1 MTMGGDVDKKPSQ
14 GREGFSHRLGMIDG
28 GRKSD
33 TYRGPG
39 QLAEHLEMAWAL
51 LNWRR
56 AKGRTRTKVWGGEE
70 WRQAEGFVKIVMPN
84 LGRLSP
90 AKAWPA
96 SPSRGAPGF
105 FSSSFGALCAWA
117 AATFF
122 FFFLGASGY
131 EGGGATTSTN
141 SHCFFELFQCLS
153 AGEVAGI

>member
-1 MTMGGDVDKKPSQ
+1 MGGNS
-14 GREGFSHRLGMIDG
+14 RAI
-28 GRKSD
+28 

-56 AKGRTRTKVWGGEE
+56 AKGRTRTKVWGRE

-122 FFFLGASGY
+122 FSSLVPQVFRDEEPLRPLIPTVFLSC
-131 EGGGATTSTN
+131 S
-141 SHCFFELFQCLS
+141 S
-153 AGEVAGI
+153 A